1 MNKIESCCYD
11 ERLMEMYAK
20 WLKEADDSFFGEDF
34 SNPYFMKAPADWDD
48 KKYRVMIVGEEGNGV
63 WGAGKGDGWNP
74 KTAEGMCHIMQFN
87 EEYLQTQV
95 IIRQKSN
102 GYKYNRSNFWRR
114 MRAISDLS
122 KDISIAWSNL
132 DKFHHRKSLGCKLS
146 SEERALLHQTSI
158 KVLAEEI
165 NILRPTHIIFFGWY
179 SESLKAEIPNLFAE
193 LYKNKTNWQNT
204 KMETIKTEAYTAL
217 FTYHPSWR
225 GKYRPE
231 GYEEKVIETIKNS
244 LQ

>member
-1 MNKIESCCYD
+1 MHKMESCNYD
-11 ERLMEMYAK
+11 EKLKEIYSK
-20 WLKEADDSFFGEDF
+20 WLNETDKSFFSEDF
-34 SNPYFMKAPADWDD
+34 SNPYFIKAPADWDD

-95 IIRQKSN
+95 FIRQKSN

-114 MRAISDLS
+114 IRAISDLS

-132 DKFHHRKSLGCKLS
+132 DKFHHRKPSGCKLS
-146 SEERALLHQTSI
+146 SEERGLLHQTSI

-165 NILRPTHIIFFGWY
+165 NILRPTHIIFFGY
-179 SESLKAEIPNLFAE
+179 YFSSLQAE
-193 LYKNKTNWQNT
+193 LPQAHDELCNLPWKNNVVS
-204 KMETIKTEAYTAL
+204 IKDNNSTL
-217 FTYHPSWR
+217 IFTYHPSWR